1 MRWCRFVAVVLSGD
15 DFAVLHGDGDL
26 RQGLGGGALDDLAGE
41 GVVPR
46 AVAGAVQFGAVG
58 CDRAAHVRA
67 DRAERDRFAVEGG
80 GTGTRQ

>member
-46 AVAGAVQFGAVG
+46 AMAGASSSAPLGATVQPMCVQIALNATPVPRPAGQ
-58 CDRAAHVRA
+58 R
-67 DRAERDRFAVEGG
+67 
-80 GTGTRQ
+80 